1 MTTNNM
7 WHEAGCV
14 DARRHVSSAPSA
26 KRAVKARNQRFP
38 PAASSAPSAKRA
50 AVCVARSRA
59 PVLVRTLNLRL
70 GEHPAQ
76 PSSPIQ
82 AGSIVKRKSDDAL
95 FRNEEVVVMK
105 YSLGL
110 LRATSLRSVYV

>member
-7 WHEAGCV
+7 LHEAGCV
-14 DARRHVSSAPSA
+14 DARRRASSAPAA

-76 PSSPIQ
+76 PSSPIPLLLPKFEL
-82 AGSIVKRKSDDAL
+82 SIPIY
-95 FRNEEVVVMK
+95 FFG
-105 YSLGL
+105 LG
-110 LRATSLRSVYV
+110 